1 MLILEKTE
9 ILASLEFGSV
19 IAEMRRALIAQA
31 RGEGVTPMPMHL
43 NIAEADAEIH
53 FKAGYCRGG
62 RFFALKMAAGF
73 PKNSAR
79 NLPVGNGLIL
89 LCSAETGEPVAMLKD
104 EAVLT
109 DIRTAAVSAMA
120 ARELGR
126 SDTALGI
133 LGTGVQARWQARM
146 HAEVLKLDEVWI
158 WGRTPA
164 RAELCAREIEALL
177 PGTRVGVAKTPREA
191 AQHTRLIVSATAARE
206 PLLRCEDVSPGTM
219 ISAVGSDSPG
229 KQELDRKILEAA
241 SLLLVDSLAQCKRLG
256 ELQHAP
262 EMASRAVELGQFCD
276 APVKFDAAGIVVAD
290 FTGLGIEDLFVGA
303 HCYERI
309 AARRQQGGHRGL

>member
-1 MLILEKTE
+1 MMILEKSE
-9 ILASLEFGSV
+9 ILEGLEFGPV

-62 RFFALKMAAGF
+62 RYFALKVASGF
-73 PKNSAR
+73 PRNAAR
-79 NLPVGNGLIL
+79 NLPANNGLIL
-89 LCSAETGEPVAMLKD
+89 LCSAETGEPVAILKD
-104 EAVLT
+104 ESTLT

-146 HAEVLKLDEVWI
+146 HAEVLRLSDLWF
-158 WGRTPA
+158 WGRSPA
-164 RAELCAREIEALL
+164 AVEQCAAELATLL
-177 PGTRVGVAKTPREA
+177 PRTRVHAGKTPREVA
-191 AQHTRLIVSATAARE
+191 EHTQLIVTATSARE
-206 PLLRCEDVSPGTM
+206 PLLRREDVLPGTL

-229 KQELDRKILEAA
+229 KQELDPEILESA
-241 SLLLVDSLAQCKRLG
+241 SLLLVDSLAQCERLG
-256 ELQHAP
+256 ELQHARHL
-262 EMASRAVELGQFCD
+262 AQRAVELGQFCD
-276 APVKFDAAGIVVAD
+276 APVKFDAGGIVVAD
-290 FTGLGIEDLFVGA
+290 FTGLGIEDLFAGA
-303 HCYERI
+303 YCYERL
-309 AARRQQGGHRGL
+309 AARTASRGCPGG